1 MRKKVKHGN
10 TLQFI
15 SPDQCS
21 YNLFMYYV
29 KTLPPLKKREY
40 FLRCHQ
46 KNSCILFGKSQ
57 KAAKMVSKGFRIVAV
72 QNPAADAK

>member
-1 MRKKVKHGN
+1 M
-10 TLQFI
+10 L
-15 SPDQCS
+15 
-21 YNLFMYYV
+21 
-29 KTLPPLKKREY
+29 KTHTTYSCIMSRPPPPLKKREY

>member
-1 MRKKVKHGN
+1 
-10 TLQFI
+10 
-15 SPDQCS
+15 
-21 YNLFMYYV
+21 MYYV
-29 KTLPPLKKREY
+29 KTPPPPLKKREY

-72 QNPAADAK
+72 QNPAADAKKWLQYLSLAYDQFDPVCRREK

>member
-1 MRKKVKHGN
+1 MSR
-10 TLQFI
+10 
-15 SPDQCS
+15 PP
-21 YNLFMYYV
+21 
-29 KTLPPLKKREY
+29 PPLKKREY